1 MDETE
6 SHVVGRIVL
15 NFRDD
20 VGPASAYSLLLAE
33 NIPDL
38 TGKTVVAE
46 TTMEQKDHLQLL
58 SADELWSL
66 REDVEAKLATI
77 LLERRSMLDE
87 RLERLQP
94 LQIQRRAI
102 SRSR

>member
-6 SHVVGRIVL
+6 SHVVGRHRIVL

-66 REDVEAKLATI
+66 RKTS
-77 LLERRSMLDE
+77 RRNS
-87 RLERLQP
+87 
-94 LQIQRRAI
+94 QRSSSSEGACLTNA
-102 SRSR
+102 

>member
-1 MDETE
+1 M
-6 SHVVGRIVL
+6 V
-15 NFRDD
+15 
-20 VGPASAYSLLLAE
+20 
-33 NIPDL
+33 
-38 TGKTVVAE
+38 E

-77 LLERRSMLDE
+77 LLERKSMLDA
-87 RLERLQP
+87 RLEQLQ
-94 LQIQRRAI
+94 QRRAI